1 MKKGWE
7 SSQMRKKMKN
17 IRWEDL
23 GKSKEKK
30 IKKKIGN
37 KKLIRMEIERTR
49 QGEIQ
54 ERGRKITKKKQKERR
69 DEARVEKTK
78 KEEREEKVKN
88 AQKSEDHQLED
99 LGHL

>member
-54 ERGRKITKKKQKERR
+54 ERGRKITKKSKKKGEMRQEQKRQ
-69 DEARVEKTK
+69 KKK
-78 KEEREEKVKN
+78 KEKKE
-88 AQKSEDHQLED
+88 
-99 LGHL
+99 